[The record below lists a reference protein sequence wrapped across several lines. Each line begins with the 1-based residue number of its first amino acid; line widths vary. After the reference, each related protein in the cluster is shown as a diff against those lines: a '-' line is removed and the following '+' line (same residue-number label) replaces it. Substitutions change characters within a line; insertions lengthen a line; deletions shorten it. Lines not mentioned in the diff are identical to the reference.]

1 MIRAVGYRS
10 ARRSPSLQLADLIRG
25 DMSTVQSAIDTLRV
39 EAGSCSKWLGV
50 SGIGS
55 EGGARGIVRLL
66 RLLAQAPT
74 VPGTWLSHDVV
85 TRLRQLSREQA
96 KQQRERRLLEQ
107 TLAGWFGG
115 SPPQID
121 YRAMASAL
129 VLSPD
134 EREAIEAVAG
144 VGWQTALGKDP
155 SELLEHA
162 SDFAAALDLLAAS
175 TEALAAPLAEPQLHT
190 LGQLDQASALTARI
204 LALEPAPEHWLTA
217 PAINELERESGD
229 ARALLEQLRSDE
241 ERLGGDFS
249 DAFVGL
255 VDGEMLIRYRTDHQ
269 NFLSRFLG
277 RYRDDQRTVRV
288 QLKNPRKLS
297 IGESLAAVEL
307 AIDVKRRRERWNEV
321 EARLR
326 EPLGMRFRGRETDWE
341 HVLSDLAVLRGILT
355 DWCSDTA
362 VLRELLAIETAGDRR
377 HALEAAS
384 QHWRMP

>member
-1 MIRAVGYRS
+1 
-10 ARRSPSLQLADLIRG
+10 
-25 DMSTVQSAIDTLRV
+25 
-39 EAGSCSKWLGV
+39 
-50 SGIGS
+50 
-55 EGGARGIVRLL
+55 
-66 RLLAQAPT
+66 
-74 VPGTWLSHDVV
+74 
-85 TRLRQLSREQA
+85 
-96 KQQRERRLLEQ
+96 
-107 TLAGWFGG
+107 
-115 SPPQID
+115 
-121 YRAMASAL
+121 
-129 VLSPD
+129 
-134 EREAIEAVAG
+134 
-144 VGWQTALGKDP
+144 
-155 SELLEHA
+155 
-162 SDFAAALDLLAAS
+162 
-175 TEALAAPLAEPQLHT
+175 
-190 LGQLDQASALTARI
+190 
-204 LALEPAPEHWLTA
+204 
-217 PAINELERESGD
+217 
-229 ARALLEQLRSDE
+229 
-241 ERLGGDFS
+241 
-249 DAFVGL
+249 
-255 VDGEMLIRYRTDHQ
+255 MLIRYRTDHQ